1 MAKTTTL
8 TATRSLDEIAKD
20 FAEISDSGTLRLN
33 QSKLVYEFVGSTEG
47 KDAAELRQKFLK
59 SANAA
64 LLSKKETLLSET
76 AIVYFVNTWK
86 YMLRANV
93 DTNPETNDR
102 AGDIAKSA
110 YVLASQ
116 TFRKKDENYVNPA
129 IEAIVN
135 GMDAVK
141 AFESATS
148 ELTRD
153 KKKDADKKAAER
165 AQKEKDADKA
175 ITFDTIVATLGM
187 LTVEN
192 VATLTAEQKST
203 LSDLLKAATTV
214 VAA

>member
-8 TATRSLDEIAKD
+8 TATRSLEEIAQD
-20 FAEISDSGTLRLN
+20 FAAISDSGTLRLN
-33 QSKLVYEFVGSTEG
+33 QSRLVYEFVGSTEG
-47 KDAAELRQKFLK
+47 KEAAELRQAFLK

-86 YMLRANV
+86 YMTRANV
-93 DTNPETNDR
+93 DTDPKTNAK
-102 AGDIAKSA
+102 AGDIAKAA

-135 GMDAVK
+135 GMDAVEAFAK
-141 AFESATS
+141 ATT
-148 ELTRD
+148 ELV
-153 KKKDADKKAAER
+153 KDKKAAADEAAEKR
-165 AQKEKDADKA
+165 KEKEAKADKSLP
-175 ITFDTIVATLGM
+175 FDVLIATLG
-187 LTVEN
+187 LVNVEN
-192 VATLTAEQKST
+192 VSTYTAEQKST
-203 LSDLLKAATTV
+203 LRDALKAATTL